1 MFLGSEHFFLTGDGK
16 CKRAAAILSPGDSKV
31 TTGAPKVTPN
41 KLARAPPAVALDVV
55 SQGEKKVREAYQE
68 SARLSR
74 YLSPGTCRSSYYT
87 DSSC

>member
-41 KLARAPPAVALDVV
+41 KLARAPPAI
-55 SQGEKKVREAYQE
+55 AY
-68 SARLSR
+68 
-74 YLSPGTCRSSYYT
+74 CM
-87 DSSC
+87 